1 MECHYN
7 LQHGVAVATGFVVQQ
22 AQQAPAQISDDAG
35 LREFA
40 GADLNRGIVDGEDE
54 GQRRGPFLLAM
65 SM

>member
-7 LQHGVAVATGFVVQQ
+7 LQHGVAVATGFVV
-22 AQQAPAQISDDAG
+22 QQAPAQISDDAG